1 MAAYKDVVEMIMQ
14 TESMVRIF
22 TVIEREPVLILC
34 DICSQHEKDNAP
46 VMHDNVHSSGFI
58 RDLSLRTLMSAELIK
73 REPNSQKPLFSYRPT
88 PKGMQYY
95 RKLMEEGHIS
105 SVMNRDSRSVQL
117 NRRLAK
123 V

>member
-1 MAAYKDVVEMIMQ
+1 MGTYEDVAEMLMQ
-14 TESMVRIF
+14 TESMLRILS
-22 TVIEREPVLILC
+22 VLEREPVVILC
-34 DICSQHEKDNAP
+34 DICSQHEKNSAP
-46 VMHDNVHSSGFI
+46 VLHDNVHSSGFI

-73 REPNSQKPLFSYRPT
+73 REPSGQKSLFTYRPT

-95 RKLMEEGHIS
+95 RKLLEEGHLSLVI
-105 SVMNRDSRSVQL
+105 NRDSRPVHL